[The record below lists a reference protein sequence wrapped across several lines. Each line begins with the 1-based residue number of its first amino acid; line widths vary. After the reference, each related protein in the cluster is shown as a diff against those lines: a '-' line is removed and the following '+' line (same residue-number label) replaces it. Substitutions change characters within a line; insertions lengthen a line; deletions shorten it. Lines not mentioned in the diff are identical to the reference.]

1 MSEKGEIM
9 DKLLLAERDTAL
21 RDGLVD
27 LLRRDYKI
35 TTCADGRTC
44 LKLLETLRPK
54 AAIIDLTLPELD
66 GLYVIEHSL
75 DFRPSIVL
83 CITDFS
89 NEYLAQTLLDLGVS
103 YVFLKPCF
111 PRPIAARLES
121 LSRHVPSPAHADLQ
135 TKTALLLQ
143 SLGFAPKSDGY
154 QYLKIALP
162 LYHQD
167 PNQLIC
173 KELYGGIARTY
184 GLSGW
189 KPVER
194 SIRSAIHKAWELDPA
209 PWEPYFPGLKKPP
222 TCKAFI
228 CQIVHALD

>member
-44 LKLLETLRPK
+44 LELLQSLRPK
-54 AAIIDLTLPELD
+54 VAIIDLSLPEFD

-75 DFRPSIVL
+75 DFQPPIVL

-89 NEYLAQTLLDLGVS
+89 NDYVAQTLLDLGVS
-103 YVFLKPCF
+103 YIFRKPCF

-121 LSRHVPSPAHADLQ
+121 LSRHVPAPDHADLQ
-135 TKTALLLQ
+135 TKTALLLL
-143 SLGFAPKSDGY
+143 SLNIAPKSDGF

-173 KELYGGIARTY
+173 KELYGAIANMR

-194 SIRSAIHKAWELDPA
+194 SIRSAIHAAWELDPA
-209 PWEPYFPGLKKPP
+209 AWEPYFPGLEAPP

-228 CQIVHALD
+228 CQMVHALD

>member
-9 DKLLLAERDTAL
+9 DKLLLAERDIAL

-27 LLRRDYKI
+27 LLRRDYEI

-44 LKLLETLRPK
+44 LELLESLRPK
-54 AAIIDLTLPELD
+54 VAIIDLSLPELD

-75 DFRPSIVL
+75 DFQPPIVL

-89 NEYLAQTLLDLGVS
+89 NEYVAQTLLDLGVN
-103 YVFLKPCF
+103 YTFLKPCF
-111 PRPIAARLES
+111 PRAIAARLES
-121 LSRHVPSPAHADLQ
+121 ISRHVPSPDHADLQ

-143 SLGFAPKSDGY
+143 SLNFAPTSDGF

-162 LYHQD
+162 LFHQD

-173 KELYGGIARTY
+173 KELYGGIAHTC

-194 SIRSAIHKAWELDPA
+194 SIRAAIHKAWELDPSV
-209 PWEPYFPGLKKPP
+209 WERYFPGLTEPP

-228 CQIVHALD
+228 CQMEHVLE